1 MSFPH
6 VGQAH
11 SFQVG
16 TKLSP
21 LASPRHHRRRHIYRS
36 SFGAAKIKRERKSA
50 YKNSLTIMNTP
61 TGLEI
66 ITEMEIFVE
75 KRKPRENEREKE

>member
-1 MSFPH
+1 MTSPVSFVVLLVVVVTNQIGERKRSFPH
-6 VGQAH
+6 MGQAH

-36 SFGAAKIKRERKSA
+36 SFGAAKIK
-50 YKNSLTIMNTP
+50 
-61 TGLEI
+61 
-66 ITEMEIFVE
+66 
-75 KRKPRENEREKE
+75 EKERAHIKTVLQ